1 MNAHDWDAVAA
12 RQSPDLTYVDH
23 SPAGF
28 GSISLGEAVE
38 VWTSLAEMVPDL
50 LTLGAVVVRSEDDGG
65 LELVRRFGTRTDG
78 GEVSIDHL
86 MAYVVVDGVTV
97 AVESF
102 QPEQLAEALIRF
114 DEMLAEHR
122 ED

>member
-1 MNAHDWDAVAA
+1 
-12 RQSPDLTYVDH
+12 
-23 SPAGF
+23 
-28 GSISLGEAVE
+28 
-38 VWTSLAEMVPDL
+38 MVPDL
-50 LTLGAVVVRSEDDGG
+50 LTLGAVVVRSVDDGG

-102 QPEQLAEALIRF
+102 QPEQLAEALARF
-114 DEMLAEHR
+114 DELLAEYR
-122 ED
+122 RN